1 MKLQQSRQHQQQQS
15 TQVQVQKTT
24 IMVVDGNSDDQST
37 KQTMRTNQ
45 HQIVANKNYEP
56 KQQQHEQQKYQLHRP
71 QKSNKPS
78 KQQFLHSMPINN
90 SNYSNR
96 KITANV
102 GVGGNDSGMSTGAST
117 PTGRTHT
124 AQASLSLVNKF
135 YHFVSSLHCY
145 GLLLEPTA
153 HYCFANNNLI
163 INFVIKYYVCRQ
175 QIKLKYEVSP

>member
-1 MKLQQSRQHQQQQS
+1 MKLQQSQHQQQQQF

-37 KQTMRTNQ
+37 KQTLRTN
-45 HQIVANKNYEP
+45 QIVANKNHAP

-102 GVGGNDSGMSTGAST
+102 GVGGNDSGMCAGAST
-117 PTGRTHT
+117 ATGRTHT
-124 AQASLSLVNKF
+124 AQISKEANYKNTRLPSRSHKEFSF
-135 YHFVSSLHCY
+135 YYLNHYHRHC
-145 GLLLEPTA
+145 
-153 HYCFANNNLI
+153 H
-163 INFVIKYYVCRQ
+163 RHQ
-175 QIKLKYEVSP
+175 HQHQHHHHHHHHHRH

>member
-1 MKLQQSRQHQQQQS
+1 MKLQQSQHQQQQF

-37 KQTMRTNQ
+37 KQTLRTN
-45 HQIVANKNYEP
+45 QIVANKSHEP
-56 KQQQHEQQKYQLHRP
+56 TQQQHEQQKYQLHRP
-71 QKSNKPS
+71 QKSKKPS

-102 GVGGNDSGMSTGAST
+102 GVGGNDSGMCAGAST

-124 AQASLSLVNKF
+124 AQKEKHFRKPIIFIKNFKF
-135 YHFVSSLHCY
+135 
-145 GLLLEPTA
+145 
-153 HYCFANNNLI
+153 NL
-163 INFVIKYYVCRQ
+163 
-175 QIKLKYEVSP
+175 